1 MPQSAFAARDMAAQ
15 QDVPIMQQDMPP
27 DETYES
33 ICNTLLGLQT
43 ASFNVFQQLHD
54 RIHAYTGAP

>member
-1 MPQSAFAARDMAAQ
+1 MAAQ
-15 QDVPIMQQDMPP
+15 QDVPVIQQDMPP
-27 DETYES
+27 EQTYHS

-43 ASFNVFQQLHD
+43 ASVNVFQQLHD